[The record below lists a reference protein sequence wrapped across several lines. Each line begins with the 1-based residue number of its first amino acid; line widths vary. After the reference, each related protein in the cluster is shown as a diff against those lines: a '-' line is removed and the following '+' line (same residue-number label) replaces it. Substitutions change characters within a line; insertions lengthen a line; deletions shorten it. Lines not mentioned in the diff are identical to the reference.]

1 MQERRNIDVNP
12 FGSIFS
18 ILTMVLIFV
27 GLFFVAKG
35 IFTILAWL
43 APIFLIATVV
53 IDYKVILN
61 YGKWLLNLLRKDL
74 LLGIGGIL
82 LTVFGFPIIAGFL
95 FVKALLYRK
104 VKKMNQEFEG
114 GSSGDFLEYEEIN
127 EEAPSTL
134 ELPTFEKEEKQEKKS
149 NDYEQLF
156 DEDL

>member
-1 MQERRNIDVNP
+1 MAERRNIDVNP

-27 GLFFVAKG
+27 GLFFVAQG
-35 IFTILAWL
+35 IFTILAWI
-43 APIFLIATVV
+43 APILLVVTAV
-53 IDYKVILN
+53 IDHKVILN
-61 YGKWLLNLLRKDL
+61 YGKWLLNLLRKDV

-104 VKKMNQEFEG
+104 VKKMNQEFEK
-114 GSSGDFLEYEEIN
+114 SSGEFLEYEEIN
-127 EEAPSTL
+127 EETPFPL
-134 ELPTFEKEEKQEKKS
+134 ELPTIEKEDKQEKKS

-156 DEDL
+156 GDDL

>member
-12 FGSIFS
+12 FSSIFS
-18 ILTMVLIFV
+18 ILVMVLIFV

-43 APIFLIATVV
+43 APILLIATAV

-82 LTVFGFPIIAGFL
+82 LTIFGFPVIAGFL
-95 FVKALLYRK
+95 FGKALIYRK
-104 VKKMNQEFEG
+104 LKKMNQEFEG
-114 GSSGDFLEYEEIN
+114 ESSSEFLEYEEIN
-127 EEAPSTL
+127 EEPSSTL
-134 ELPTFEKEEKQEKKS
+134 ELPTFEKEEKPQKKN

-156 DEDL
+156 GEDI

>member
-12 FGSIFS
+12 FSSIFS
-18 ILTMVLIFV
+18 ILTLVLVFV
-27 GLFFVAKG
+27 GLFFIARG

-43 APIFLIATVV
+43 APILIVLTVF

-74 LLGIGGIL
+74 LIGIGGIL

-95 FVKALLYRK
+95 FGKALLNRRMR
-104 VKKMNQEFEG
+104 KMNQMYEEENSDEFI
-114 GSSGDFLEYEEIN
+114 EYEEIQ
-127 EEAPSTL
+127 EEESAPL
-134 ELPTFEKEEKQEKKS
+134 ELPTLEKEERKEKQS

-156 DEDL
+156 GDDL